1 MLAEGLHRIIMTKR
15 IIENSKRQIASSTHS
30 SCQSCQG
37 KQKHKQK
44 VLGRKSMFSV
54 LSKDALQTC
63 DKEAHLLQQWQ
74 FHHMVTTLDIIHRK
88 KKPVPESSISPLGL
102 TNLSFSNRV
111 PTTESI
117 QYKLTDWQSTSLNF
131 MVVQIINTMDA
142 ARLNKQTAYYYKIC
156 YCLYI
161 TIYYYILQDCVYQ
174 MKGEDLNREILG
186 K

>member
-74 FHHMVTTLDIIHRK
+74 FYHMVTTLDIIHRK
-88 KKPVPESSISPLGL
+88 KKKKSVPESSISPLWL
-102 TNLSFSNRV
+102 TDLSFSNRV

-142 ARLNKQTAYYYKIC
+142 ARLKQTNCLLLQNMLLFVYY
-156 YCLYI
+156 
-161 TIYYYILQDCVYQ
+161 
-174 MKGEDLNREILG
+174 
-186 K
+186 